1 VISFVIPTNNRAK
14 ELEVCIRSIADQ
26 IMQFPTEAN
35 IIVIDDGCTDNT
47 PELVEQ
53 LGEQYGCITYCRY
66 DKHKDYSD
74 VFRTMFCIAPEET
87 EWVWTFGDDDQL
99 QKGALK
105 FILAQ
110 LKAEETH
117 ENPAV
122 FFHIAEAARASGR
135 SGAFR
140 GAMLDIAQNF
150 GLIEMTGFI
159 TGNICRKSHLAAAAD
174 TPRWNEYAKSA
185 FVQSFALFEHLQ
197 HDQMVFLDIPLI
209 ATQYADQNE
218 ETQKRWARDNISYR
232 YLYTV
237 TAMQR
242 MYDDGI
248 LTAKLN
254 PKFFRYLSY
263 HLWDRFIHYYTG
275 DYLAYERMWP
285 QEAWAMIGKFADF
298 LNDDEAA
305 NKLRQTVEA
314 VSGMITLHMFM
325 KKNLDGIYL
334 EIKSVSEQHGTA
346 CYPWHFVEPLLA
358 EAPSI
363 NQ

>member
-1 VISFVIPTNNRAK
+1 MLTFVIPTNNRAK

-74 VFRTMFCIAPEET
+74 VFRTMFCIAAKSD
-87 EWVWTFGDDDQL
+87 WVWTFGDDDQL

-110 LKAEETH
+110 LKAEDTH
-117 ENPAV
+117 EQPAV

-140 GAMLDIAQNF
+140 GAMMDIAQNF

-159 TGNICRKSHLAAAAD
+159 TGNICRGYMLAEAAE

-185 FVQSFALFEHLQ
+185 FVQSFALFEMLMHR
-197 HDQMVFLDIPLI
+197 QMVFLDIPLI

-218 ETQKRWARDNISYR
+218 ETQQRWARDNISYR

-242 MYDDGI
+242 MVDDGI
-248 LTAKLN
+248 LTTKLN

-275 DYLAYERMWP
+275 DYLAYSRCWP
-285 QEAWAMIGKFADF
+285 QEAWAMIAKFADF
-298 LNDDEAA
+298 VNDEECAKKIRADVEAA
-305 NKLRQTVEA
+305 
-314 VSGMITLHMFM
+314 SGMITLHLFM
-325 KKNLDGIYL
+325 KGNMDGIYG
-334 EIKSVSEQHGTA
+334 EIKLLSERRGTA

-358 EAPSI
+358 EAPPI